1 MIQDLVPN
9 INLNNLSEP
18 NENVQSDPNN
28 EHLKDEFRSLLNAIS
43 KENDHGNT
51 SSIDQVK
58 EIKNSSISHFQ
69 HREDSLKN
77 EHVISNSQCFKQS
90 LQPKNAQDYHGCYW
104 SATTTFHWE
113 P

>member
-58 EIKNSSISHFQ
+58 KIKNSSISHFQ
-69 HREDSLKN
+69 HLEYSLKDEN
-77 EHVISNSQCFKQS
+77 FFSHSESEEEAASNIELQSKEVSQ
-90 LQPKNAQDYHGCYW
+90 LYLN
-104 SATTTFHWE
+104 
-113 P
+113 